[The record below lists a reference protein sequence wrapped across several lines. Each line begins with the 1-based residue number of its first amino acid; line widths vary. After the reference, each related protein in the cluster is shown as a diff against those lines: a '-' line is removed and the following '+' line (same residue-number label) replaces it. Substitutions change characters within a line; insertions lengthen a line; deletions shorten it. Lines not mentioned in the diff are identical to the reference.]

1 MTTVKT
7 KSVDTIRHL
16 SASIGATPKPRRESI
31 LLFIAI
37 TSSTKEERRR
47 IIGLLA
53 AQDFRYWHALPRRC
67 VPSQRKRVSLLNI
80 EPACVELECE
90 RDVSSVRDLTLGVNR
105 AFLEASDCGKSSFG
119 QPTSVNGCSLSTST
133 MQAQV

>member
-1 MTTVKT
+1 MATVKT
-7 KSVDTIRHL
+7 KRVDTIRHL

-67 VPSQRKRVSLLNI
+67 VQSQREKVSLLSI
-80 EPACVELECE
+80 G
-90 RDVSSVRDLTLGVNR
+90 RDRRVWSWSRREVSSVRNSTLRGYPQI
-105 AFLEASDCGKSSFG
+105 FG
-119 QPTSVNGCSLSTST
+119 SVRLRNHPAGIQRLSTAVRE
-133 MQAQV
+133 QIQN

>member
-1 MTTVKT
+1 MATVKT

-16 SASIGATPKPRRESI
+16 SASIGAIPKPRRESI

-37 TSSTKEERRR
+37 TSSTQEERRR

-67 VPSQRKRVSLLNI
+67 VPSQRERVSLLSI
-80 EPACVELECE
+80 GRDRHVWRWSE
-90 RDVSSVRDLTLGVNR
+90 RGVSSVRDLTLGGNR
-105 AFLEASDCGKSSFG
+105 A
-119 QPTSVNGCSLSTST
+119 
-133 MQAQV
+133 

>member
-1 MTTVKT
+1 MGTVRT

-37 TSSTKEERRR
+37 TSSTQEEHRR

-67 VPSQRKRVSLLNI
+67 VPSQRERVSLLNI
-80 EPACVELECE
+80 EPACLELECE

-105 AFLEASDCGKSSFG
+105 AFLEASDCGKSSCGHPTPVNEQFG
-119 QPTSVNGCSLSTST
+119 KKSKTKS
-133 MQAQV
+133 